1 MQCVCQ
7 EITQGELTDYPI
19 SLVEPSPVKICS
31 ERICDVQANKICVLC
46 ENIYCKLC
54 SKVNTYLKCKI
65 VFFSN

>member
-1 MQCVCQ
+1 MCQ

-19 SLVEPSPVKICS
+19 TLVGSSTVKICS

-54 SKVNTYLKCKI
+54 AKVISTYLKCKI
-65 VFFSN
+65 GNSSN